1 MKVSK
6 WSVGVRNTL
15 SSIAMEF
22 DSCAAIESACMTSA
36 EREKCQKHLR
46 AVINFL
52 DKEHEKARKRE
63 KKK

>member
-22 DSCAAIESACMTSA
+22 DSCAAIEGACMTSA

>member
-6 WSVGVRNTL
+6 WSIGARNTL

-22 DSCAAIESACMTSA
+22 DSCAAIEGAGMTPA
-36 EREKCQKHLR
+36 EREKCKRHLK

-52 DKEHEKARKRE
+52 DKEHEKARKKE

>member
-1 MKVSK
+1 MRVSK

-22 DSCAAIESACMTSA
+22 DSCAAIESTGMTPE
-36 EREKCQKHLR
+36 EREKCKKSLKK
-46 AVINFL
+46 VIDFI
-52 DKEHEKARKRE
+52 DKEHDKARKRE